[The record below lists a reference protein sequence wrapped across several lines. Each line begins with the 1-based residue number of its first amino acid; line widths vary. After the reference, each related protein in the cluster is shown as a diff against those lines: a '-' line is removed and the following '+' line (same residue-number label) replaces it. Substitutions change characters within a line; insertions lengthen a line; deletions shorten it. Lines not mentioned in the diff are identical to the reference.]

1 MNNKIKYAI
10 IAVVVIII
18 AIIAASSFLGTSTD
32 NDPTH
37 IVITVPG
44 HTGEPETGFNPLTGW
59 GNGHLNF
66 NPLVQ
71 STLFGSD
78 ENGSFV
84 NDLATNYTISAD
96 RLTWTVNIR
105 DDVVFSDD
113 TKLTKRCSI
122 HI

>member
-1 MNNKIKYAI
+1 MDNKIKYAI
-10 IAVVVIII
+10 IALAVIII
-18 AIIAASSFLGTSTD
+18 AIIAASSMLGNTND

-84 NDLATNYTISAD
+84 NDLATNYTISPD
-96 RLTWTVNIR
+96 RLT
-105 DDVVFSDD
+105 
-113 TKLTKRCSI
+113 
-122 HI
+122 